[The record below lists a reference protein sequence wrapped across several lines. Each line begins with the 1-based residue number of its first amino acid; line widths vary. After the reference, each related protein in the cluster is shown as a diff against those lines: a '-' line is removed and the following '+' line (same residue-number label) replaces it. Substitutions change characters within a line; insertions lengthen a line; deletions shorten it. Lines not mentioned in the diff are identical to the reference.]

1 MSDDPQENG
10 KLQDRVEHAIGWH
23 DTSRELRNGI
33 LDGVYQAGGLG
44 EVSWDELPPHVQK
57 LIEEAEALPQTG
69 WDDPADVP
77 EDLVVQ
83 FG

>member
-1 MSDDPQENG
+1 MSEDQQANG

-23 DTSRELRNGI
+23 DVSRELRNGI
-33 LDGVYQAGGLG
+33 LDGVYRAGGLG
-44 EVSWDELPPHVQK
+44 EVAWEELPRDVQA

-77 EDLVVQ
+77 EDLVVE